1 MIGDRWAGLRELIAT
16 CGPPSI
22 PVISPYLGDLTYID
36 EMKSKSGKVFFF
48 FFQDEAKLSSKMIFK
63 NLHNFRK
70 LTLISQAI
78 EKVLNHVDM
87 RYSFAEVGEIRR
99 WIQNQEKMNRLS
111 ADEAHAISL
120 QIQPRQS

>member
-1 MIGDRWAGLRELIAT
+1 
-16 CGPPSI
+16 
-22 PVISPYLGDLTYID
+22 
-36 EMKSKSGKVFFF
+36 
-48 FFQDEAKLSSKMIFK
+48 MIFK